1 MPLHIPPGP
10 LRMRPWKPLWNCS
23 NPSFPQRKQ
32 NTEPV
37 HLRPRTAN
45 KQADTK
51 STRSDGPTG
60 HTLSNS
66 PKLGQKTELLTFEAF
81 QLFSQVFLIP
91 VFLVFQIFL
100 REKTKKKRLKQDS
113 PIAIKEESS
122 PKSNRINPIVIII
135 RLTVLINVLC
145 PGTSQVISVFIK

>member
-10 LRMRPWKPLWNCS
+10 PWKPLWNCS

-32 NTEPV
+32 NTEAV
-37 HLRPRTAN
+37 HLCLWTAN

-51 STRSDGPTG
+51 STRSNGPMG

-66 PKLGQKTELLTFEAF
+66 PKLGEKPELLTFEAF

-100 REKTKKKRLKQDS
+100 REKTKKMRLKQDS
-113 PIAIKEESS
+113 SIAIKEESS
-122 PKSNRINPIVIII
+122 PKSNRINPIV
-135 RLTVLINVLC
+135 L
-145 PGTSQVISVFIK
+145 S

>member
-32 NTEPV
+32 NTEAV
-37 HLRPRTAN
+37 HLRPRAAN

-51 STRSDGPTG
+51 STRSVGPTG

-66 PKLGQKTELLTFEAF
+66 LKLGEKTEPLTFEAF

-91 VFLVFQIFL
+91 VFLVFQILL
-100 REKTKKKRLKQDS
+100 REDKRMRLKQDS

-122 PKSNRINPIVIII
+122 PKSNRINP
-135 RLTVLINVLC
+135 NVL
-145 PGTSQVISVFIK
+145 S

>member
-10 LRMRPWKPLWNCS
+10 LHTRPWKPLWNCS

-32 NTEPV
+32 NTEAA
-37 HLRPRTAN
+37 HLRPRAAN

-66 PKLGQKTELLTFEAF
+66 PTTRGKKNELLTFEAF

-100 REKTKKKRLKQDS
+100 REDKKMRLKQTS

-122 PKSNRINPIVIII
+122 PISNRINPIV
-135 RLTVLINVLC
+135 L
-145 PGTSQVISVFIK
+145 S